1 MTPDVRCSR
10 IRVMLSDVDGV
21 LTDGR
26 ITYDNNGV
34 ESKTFHVRD
43 GMGIRLWQRAGYSFG
58 IVTARSS
65 QIVRNRAAEL
75 DVSIVRQGVGNK
87 RDVVEQILQEEGFEL
102 DEICYIGDD
111 LPDIGVLRDVGLGI
125 AVADAC
131 EEARDAAHWIT
142 NRPGGN
148 GAVREA
154 VEFILKQQGRWDTSL
169 EPYGRIH

>member
-1 MTPDVRCSR
+1 
-10 IRVMLSDVDGV
+10 MLSDVDGV

-43 GMGIRLWQRAGYSFG
+43 GMGIRLWRRAGHAFG

-75 DVSIVRQGVGNK
+75 GISIVRQGVGDK
-87 RDVVEQILQEEGFEL
+87 WEAIGQILKEENASAEEF
-102 DEICYIGDD
+102 CYIGDD
-111 LPDIGVLRDVGLGI
+111 LPDIRALREAGLGI

-131 EEARDAAHWIT
+131 EEARAAADWIT
-142 NRPGGN
+142 SCRGGG

-154 VEFILKQQGRWDTSL
+154 VEFILRQQGRWDAALDTF
-169 EPYGRIH
+169 GGVQ